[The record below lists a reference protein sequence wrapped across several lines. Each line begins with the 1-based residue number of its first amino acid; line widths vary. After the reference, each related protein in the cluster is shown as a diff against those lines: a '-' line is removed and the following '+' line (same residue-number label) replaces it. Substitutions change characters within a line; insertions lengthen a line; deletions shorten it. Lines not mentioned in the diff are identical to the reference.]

1 MNPSASLYKRMGGY
15 DVIAA
20 VIDDLLAFMR
30 ADPAFERFQA
40 GRSLDSRSRTRQLI
54 VDQLCSLSGGP
65 CLYTG
70 RDMKTSHAGL
80 NISPREWQANM
91 QHAAAALDKNH
102 VPAPEKAEFLAL
114 FERYRAEI
122 VEKP

>member
-1 MNPSASLYKRMGGY
+1 MATSGSLYKRLGGY

-30 ADPAFERFQA
+30 ADPTFERFQA

-54 VDQLCSLSGGP
+54 VEQFCSLSGGP

-70 RDMKTSHAGL
+70 RDMQTSHAGL
-80 NISPREWQANM
+80 NISGAEWEANM
-91 QHAAAALDKNH
+91 KHATAALDKNH
-102 VPAPEKAEFLAL
+102 VPAAEKAEFLAL
-114 FERYRAEI
+114 FERYRDEI
-122 VEKP
+122 VEEP

>member
-1 MNPSASLYKRMGGY
+1 MNPPASLYQRLGGY

-20 VIDDLLAFMR
+20 VIDDLLAAMR
-30 ADPAFERFQA
+30 ADPVLARFQA
-40 GRSLDSRSRTRQLI
+40 GRSLDSRNRTRQLI
-54 VDQLCSLSGGP
+54 VDQFCSLSGGP

-80 NISPREWQANM
+80 GISAADWEANM
-91 QHAAAALDKNH
+91 KHAAAAMDKLR
-102 VPAPEKAEFLAL
+102 VPPAEKAEFLAL
-114 FERYRAEI
+114 FERYRNEI